1 MGATKGKNWVEPEW
15 YWAAMRK
22 KWAAMREKIT
32 DMREVLAK
40 NFHYARQNRNI
51 L

>member
-1 MGATKGKNWVEPEW
+1 
-15 YWAAMRK
+15 MRE
-22 KWAAMREKIT
+22 KWAAMREKMT

>member
-1 MGATKGKNWVEPEW
+1 MVLGGYARKMGGYA
-15 YWAAMRK
+15 R
-22 KWAAMREKIT
+22 KIT